1 MNAREIL
8 ELMPKRRLLRS
19 QSVELF
25 FKLDDKQKPT
35 IAEILNQSLFKIAL
49 NSTDLNNSLTQIDDP
64 TERAEAYKEL
74 CFDLKRIISAEREE
88 NLKHLAEQIEN
99 VKNVIEEN
107 ESLRLKYQLIYDR
120 ISNIDELKKENSTL
134 QEQLLNSKARL
145 DENNI
150 KFQRSCEILSQCK
163 NVEEVVNLNQKLEDL
178 KEENEQ
184 LILNLE
190 LLKSP
195 QQVNFE
201 EKVAELNSNIQSL
214 ETELDKSQK
223 SYCDIYNSQKEE
235 ISELKQKIKEKEEL
249 ISALSQDIP
258 KNSENKHDSLL
269 LNNSKM
275 ELTAKD
281 VILAIPSFTGDMKQF
296 EGFINTCELYY
307 SMVQENQKATVL
319 KIIKAKISGEA
330 MTKAGPFDESIDTW
344 EKMKKKLKS
353 SLKKPVTI
361 EYAQED
367 LNTSFQG
374 PEENIENYGSR
385 MKAKLKKLNEAS
397 RFMTEIPSEF
407 KVITKMNEKQ
417 AISKFE
423 QNLRNPNVKVLVS
436 AAQKQTL
443 DECIAYAMQKEM
455 IEKNKNIKSCNY
467 CGLQNHDESSC
478 RKKIRESQS
487 NQANKKNKNTGGNF
501 RPQNSN
507 KPSSSY
513 NSNQNSN
520 NNGDQKPPA
529 NRFSNSR
536 NQNAD
541 NKRNNENKDGY
552 RGQQKNVKPVQYED
566 ENDEEEI
573 TVREVL
579 ESNDEQKN

>member
-74 CFDLKRIISAEREE
+74 CTDLKRIISAEREE

-134 QEQLLNSKARL
+134 QEQLLNSKALL

-223 SYCDIYNSQKEE
+223 SYCRYWR
-235 ISELKQKIKEKEEL
+235 
-249 ISALSQDIP
+249 
-258 KNSENKHDSLL
+258 
-269 LNNSKM
+269 
-275 ELTAKD
+275 T
-281 VILAIPSFTGDMKQF
+281 
-296 EGFINTCELYY
+296 
-307 SMVQENQKATVL
+307 
-319 KIIKAKISGEA
+319 
-330 MTKAGPFDESIDTW
+330 
-344 EKMKKKLKS
+344 
-353 SLKKPVTI
+353 
-361 EYAQED
+361 
-367 LNTSFQG
+367 
-374 PEENIENYGSR
+374 
-385 MKAKLKKLNEAS
+385 
-397 RFMTEIPSEF
+397 
-407 KVITKMNEKQ
+407 
-417 AISKFE
+417 
-423 QNLRNPNVKVLVS
+423 
-436 AAQKQTL
+436 
-443 DECIAYAMQKEM
+443 
-455 IEKNKNIKSCNY
+455 
-467 CGLQNHDESSC
+467 
-478 RKKIRESQS
+478 
-487 NQANKKNKNTGGNF
+487 
-501 RPQNSN
+501 
-507 KPSSSY
+507 
-513 NSNQNSN
+513 
-520 NNGDQKPPA
+520 
-529 NRFSNSR
+529 
-536 NQNAD
+536 
-541 NKRNNENKDGY
+541 
-552 RGQQKNVKPVQYED
+552 
-566 ENDEEEI
+566 
-573 TVREVL
+573 
-579 ESNDEQKN
+579 